1 MGAEVSTKR
10 GRRGWQGRSRRLFG
24 VVENDSQCVALARM
38 NGADA
43 VPKRRAI
50 IAAYAAD
57 RTMVDGK
64 DDRIA
69 AVGVESFGARLL
81 SRALLTK
88 DPVGS

>member
-1 MGAEVSTKR
+1 
-10 GRRGWQGRSRRLFG
+10 
-24 VVENDSQCVALARM
+24 M
-38 NGADA
+38 NCADA
-43 VPKRRAI
+43 VPKGGAI

-88 DPVGS
+88 DKLTAVKILPALTQKNSELKRKDDFAIEILM